1 MGVCRVLLK
10 CQRGA
15 EEVFG
20 GGSQTHEA
28 TFAEVRAC
36 RWQHVAH
43 FRARQGKSVPLPV
56 EDVVQELPH
65 FGEEVSLEFITPE
78 QFGVV
83 AIQCRHRR

>member
-1 MGVCRVLLK
+1 MGVCGVFLE

-15 EEVFG
+15 EKVLR
-20 GGSQTHEA
+20 GSAQTHQA
-28 TFAEVRAC
+28 PFAKVRPRC
-36 RWQHVAH
+36 GQYLSH
-43 FRARQGKSVPLPV
+43 FRARQGKPVPLPV

-65 FGEEVSLEFITPE
+65 LGEEVFLEFITPE